1 MLSAQE
7 ARDELKKDLEDRVKS
22 EVREEIELAVEMYE
36 AELSECLSDG
46 IKRALQDNLESVIH
60 SDTILHAF
68 NNKRYFNDNNN
79 NNNLET
85 KYGFRGIGK
94 VLYEVEKMLFRSK
107 IQEVFRK
114 QLEELIELGYDATLE
129 FHDSEVSVSYNREE
143 KLKDN
148 IAILRVSWSTKE
160 DESDIINEEQQ
171 TQVRRVEY
179 ELNES
184 ESKSVYKKASVDDR
198 HVDDKW
204 NEMAKSQSDLKE
216 LPKKKKTWWERLI
229 NG

>member
-22 EVREEIELAVEMYE
+22 KVKEEIELAVEMYE
-36 AELSECLSDG
+36 AELNESLSDG
-46 IKRALQDNLESVIH
+46 IKRALQENLESVAYA
-60 SDTILHAF
+60 DTILHAF
-68 NNKRYFNDNNN
+68 NHKHSYYNDDND
-79 NNNLET
+79 LET
-85 KYGFRGIGK
+85 RYGFRENGERLHK
-94 VLYEVEKMLFRSK
+94 VEKMLFLSK

-114 QLEELIELGYDATLE
+114 QLGELIELGYDATLD
-129 FHDSEVSVSYNREE
+129 FLDSEVSVSYNREE
-143 KLKDN
+143 KLKGN
-148 IAILRVSWSTKE
+148 VPVLKIYWSIKE
-160 DESDIINEEQQ
+160 DESDVINEEQQ
-171 TQVRRVEY
+171 AQVRRVEY

-198 HVDDKW
+198 DV
-204 NEMAKSQSDLKE
+204 AQSQSDLKE

>member
-22 EVREEIELAVEMYE
+22 EVLEEIELAVEMYE
-36 AELSECLSDG
+36 SELNESLSDG
-46 IKRALQDNLESVIH
+46 IKRALQENLESVAY

-68 NNKRYFNDNNN
+68 NYKHHYYNNN
-79 NNNLET
+79 NDLET
-85 KYGFRGIGK
+85 KYGFRENRERLHK
-94 VLYEVEKMLFRSK
+94 VEKMLFLSK

-114 QLEELIELGYDATLE
+114 QLEELVELGYDVTLD
-129 FHDSEVSVSYNREE
+129 FLDSEVSVSYNREE
-143 KLKDN
+143 KLKGN
-148 IAILRVSWSTKE
+148 VPILKIYWGIEE

-179 ELNES
+179 ELNEL
-184 ESKSVYKKASVDDR
+184 EGKSVYKKASVDDR
-198 HVDDKW
+198 DV
-204 NEMAKSQSDLKE
+204 AQSQLDLKE
-216 LPKKKKTWWERLI
+216 LSKKKKTWWERII

>member
-7 ARDELKKDLEDRVKS
+7 ARDELKKDLEDRIKS
-22 EVREEIELAVEMYE
+22 EVLEEIELAVEMYE
-36 AELSECLSDG
+36 AELSEVLSDG
-46 IKRALQDNLESVIH
+46 IKRALQENLESIAY
-60 SDTILHAF
+60 SEAILHAF
-68 NNKRYFNDNNN
+68 HYKLYYYNDNND
-79 NNNLET
+79 LET
-85 KYGFRGIGK
+85 KYGFRENGER
-94 VLYEVEKMLFRSK
+94 LHEVEKMLFQSK

-114 QLEELIELGYDATLE
+114 QREELVELGYDVTLD
-129 FHDSEVSVSYNREE
+129 FLDSEVSVSYNREE
-143 KLKDN
+143 KLKGN
-148 IAILRVSWSTKE
+148 VPILKIYWGTEE
-160 DESDIINEEQQ
+160 DESDTINEEQQ

-198 HVDDKW
+198 V
-204 NEMAKSQSDLKE
+204 AQSQSDLKE

>member
-1 MLSAQE
+1 MNFIGGYNMLSAQE

-22 EVREEIELAVEMYE
+22 EVLEEIELAVEMYE
-36 AELSECLSDG
+36 AELSESLSEG
-46 IKRALQDNLESVIH
+46 VKRALQENLESVVYA
-60 SDTILHAF
+60 DTILHAF
-68 NNKRYFNDNNN
+68 NYKHHYYSDDSD
-79 NNNLET
+79 LET
-85 KYGFRGIGK
+85 KYGFRENGERLHK
-94 VLYEVEKMLFRSK
+94 VEKMLFLSK

-114 QLEELIELGYDATLE
+114 QREELVELGYDVALD
-129 FHDSEVSVSYNREE
+129 FLDSEVSVSYNREE
-143 KLKDN
+143 KLRGNVPVLK
-148 IAILRVSWSTKE
+148 IYWGIEE
-160 DESDIINEEQQ
+160 DESDAINEEQQ

-198 HVDDKW
+198 DV
-204 NEMAKSQSDLKE
+204 AQSQSDLKE

>member
-22 EVREEIELAVEMYE
+22 KVKEEIELAVEMYE
-36 AELSECLSDG
+36 AELSESLSEG
-46 IKRALQDNLESVIH
+46 VKRALQENLESVAYA
-60 SDTILHAF
+60 DTILHAF
-68 NNKRYFNDNNN
+68 NYKHYYYNDNND
-79 NNNLET
+79 LET
-85 KYGFRGIGK
+85 KYGFRENGERLHK
-94 VLYEVEKMLFRSK
+94 VEKMLFLSK

-114 QLEELIELGYDATLE
+114 QLRELIELGYDATLD
-129 FHDSEVSVSYNREE
+129 FLDSEVSVSYNREE
-143 KLKDN
+143 KLKGN
-148 IAILRVSWSTKE
+148 VPVLKIYWGIEE
-160 DESDIINEEQQ
+160 DESDAINEEQQ

-198 HVDDKW
+198 V
-204 NEMAKSQSDLKE
+204 AQSQSDLKE
-216 LPKKKKTWWERLI
+216 LPKKKKTWWERII

>member
-22 EVREEIELAVEMYE
+22 EVMEEIELAVEMFE

-46 IKRALQDNLESVIH
+46 IKRALQENLESVIH
-60 SDTILHAF
+60 SDTILYAYNH
-68 NNKRYFNDNNN
+68 KHYYYNDNND
-79 NNNLET
+79 LET
-85 KYGFRGIGK
+85 KYGFRENGERLHK
-94 VLYEVEKMLFRSK
+94 VEKMLFLSK

-114 QLEELIELGYDATLE
+114 QLGELIELGYDATLE
-129 FHDSEVSVSYNREE
+129 FLDSTVSVSYNREE
-143 KLKDN
+143 KLKGN
-148 IAILRVSWSTKE
+148 VPVLKIYWGIEE

-179 ELNES
+179 ELSDVDNQGEVVSASTTWEPSPS
-184 ESKSVYKKASVDDR
+184 EYAQ
-198 HVDDKW
+198 
-204 NEMAKSQSDLKE
+204 SQSDLKE
-216 LPKKKKTWWERLI
+216 LPKKKKTWWERII